1 MVNNDFTNLGEQIR
15 ATVQSAVDSKDF
27 EKLDQVISKA
37 MNNVK
42 SELQSAQNLIK
53 ESKATVINHIPISR
67 KSTSSQQTT
76 FSRNNNTV
84 IRHRPQELFS
94 DTTGTQA
101 GGWALAILGYTFGF
115 GLGLVTL
122 ILALTGLFAD
132 GIFAVLVFLIIMSI
146 PLGGTLFAGIK
157 GTTMLK
163 RVSRFKRYI
172 GVLGSRTYGKIEQM
186 AYAVGKPV
194 SFVQKDLR
202 KMITSRWFKQGYIDD
217 DGIHLIATHQT
228 YKEYRQ
234 TQDHLLAEKARHKQI
249 QAEYA
254 SLPNDARAIIQEGNE
269 YIQKIRQKSEVISE
283 EEMTTKLI
291 EIKVLIQKIFK
302 RVEHHPEIIPDL
314 RKMMQYYLPTTIKLL
329 DAYEQLDLQPIEGA
343 NIVNAKAEIEDTL
356 DTLIVAFEKL
366 LDKLF
371 QDVAWDISSDIAVL
385 HTMLAQEGL
394 TKADFEKVE
403 EE

>member
-1 MVNNDFTNLGEQIR
+1 
-15 ATVQSAVDSKDF
+15 
-27 EKLDQVISKA
+27 
-37 MNNVK
+37 
-42 SELQSAQNLIK
+42 
-53 ESKATVINHIPISR
+53 
-67 KSTSSQQTT
+67 
-76 FSRNNNTV
+76 
-84 IRHRPQELFS
+84 
-94 DTTGTQA
+94 
-101 GGWALAILGYTFGF
+101 
-115 GLGLVTL
+115 
-122 ILALTGLFAD
+122 
-132 GIFAVLVFLIIMSI
+132 
-146 PLGGTLFAGIK
+146 
-157 GTTMLK
+157 
-163 RVSRFKRYI
+163 
-172 GVLGSRTYGKIEQM
+172 M